1 MSSVLHD
8 SDIRDDLCDHLEQK
22 YGQVRFFDELVIGK
36 SRADIVM
43 VTREALIG
51 VEIKSDADTYTRL
64 KGQIPDYDRYF
75 DKNILAVGSTHA
87 MHAPEHIP
95 DHWGLIS
102 VEEAGDKLDF
112 YNVREPKDSKK
123 VKLQKQLDL
132 LWRRELYQLQ
142 AMNGLHKY
150 ANKSRMFVEKYV
162 MESVDDSLLKQQIR
176 DILFERDYSI
186 FEN

>member
-1 MSSVLHD
+1 MKTVLHD
-8 SDIRDDLCDHLEQK
+8 SDIRDDLCDYLEQK

-43 VTREALIG
+43 VTRDAIIG

-102 VEEAGDKLDF
+102 VEETGDGLDF
-112 YNVREPKDSKK
+112 YEVREPGASKAK
-123 VKLQKQLDL
+123 IRKQLDL

-142 AMNGLHKY
+142 GMNGLHKY
-150 ANKSRMFVEKYV
+150 SNKRRAFVEKYV
-162 MESVDDSLLKQQIR
+162 VESVDESLLKQQIR

-186 FEN
+186 FDDQ

>member
-1 MSSVLHD
+1 M
-8 SDIRDDLCDHLEQK
+8 
-22 YGQVRFFDELVIGK
+22 
-36 SRADIVM
+36 
-43 VTREALIG
+43 
-51 VEIKSDADTYTRL
+51 
-64 KGQIPDYDRYF
+64 
-75 DKNILAVGSTHA
+75 
-87 MHAPEHIP
+87 
-95 DHWGLIS
+95 
-102 VEEAGDKLDF
+102 GDKLDF